1 MKIIKMDNF
10 DLKKYLVENKV
21 TTNSRMLEVE
31 MGMVPADVTGKD
43 SYDGALP
50 AGVKEELPKLDMS
63 AIASMVSSKLPIGKI
78 AAKIKNDPK
87 ALDALNKLADMYG
100 LNRMNELD
108 SSDMK
113 SIEIAATQFAST
125 VKEERSANATV
136 AMTVFGGPLLM
147 TIPGVWNFLQDIA
160 YKLQGFGTH
169 AAGFVGD
176 LQIFTTPTTPD
187 VLTTRAIMYIMSM
200 IAGFIIGIILDA
212 LADNS

>member
-1 MKIIKMDNF
+1 MDNF

-50 AGVKEELPKLDMS
+50 AGAKEDFPKLDMS
-63 AIASMVSSKLPIGKI
+63 AITSMVTSKLPIDKI
-78 AAKIKNDPK
+78 AARIKNDPK

-113 SIEIAATQFAST
+113 SIEMAARKFAST
-125 VKEERSANATV
+125 VKEDDGSGSANAT
-136 AMTVFGGPLLM
+136 AGMTIFGGPLLM
-147 TIPGVWNFLQDIA
+147 TIPGIWNFLHDIA
-160 YKLQGFGTH
+160 YKLQGFGVH
-169 AAGFVGD
+169 AAGFRGD
-176 LQIFTTPTTPD
+176 LEIFTTPTRPD
-187 VLTTRAIMYIMSM
+187 ELTTQAIMYIMS
-200 IAGFIIGIILDA
+200 IIGGFIIGRILDA

>member
-1 MKIIKMDNF
+1 MDNF

-50 AGVKEELPKLDMS
+50 AGVKEELPKLSMS
-63 AIASMVSSKLPIGKI
+63 AIVSMIKRELPIDAI
-78 AAKIKNDPK
+78 VSKIKNDPK
-87 ALDALNKLADMYG
+87 KLDALNKLADMYG

-125 VKEERSANATV
+125 VKEEERSANATV
-136 AMTVFGGPLLM
+136 GMTIFGGPLLM
-147 TIPGVWNFLQDIA
+147 AIIPSAAKFLENIA

-169 AAGFVGD
+169 AAGFRGD

-187 VLTTRAIMYIMSM
+187 ILTTHAIMFVMSM

>member
-1 MKIIKMDNF
+1 MDNF

-21 TTNSRMLEVE
+21 TTNSRMIEVE

-50 AGVKEELPKLDMS
+50 AGAKEDFPKLDMS
-63 AIASMVSSKLPIGKI
+63 AITSMVTSKLPIDKI
-78 AAKIKNDPK
+78 AARIKNDPK

-113 SIEIAATQFAST
+113 SIEMAARKFAST
-125 VKEERSANATV
+125 VKEEESRNAT
-136 AMTVFGGPLLM
+136 AGMTIFGGPLLM
-147 TIPGVWNFLQDIA
+147 IIPGIWNFLHDIA
-160 YKLQGFGTH
+160 YKLQGFGVH
-169 AAGFVGD
+169 AAGFRGD
-176 LQIFTTPTTPD
+176 LEIFTTPTRPD
-187 VLTTRAIMYIMSM
+187 ELTTQAIMYIMS
-200 IAGFIIGIILDA
+200 IIGGYIIGRILDA